1 MKTSLRSAG
10 KILLFIVLLSCSKK
24 DKGSGGGEEPQKGYA
39 SGKITNADGSP
50 WPGVKVI
57 VENTLFYNTYVAAVS
72 DEKGAYKVKLPSSG
86 TYHATAD
93 IEKTYNGKK
102 YTLRLHPDNDDP
114 FGTNGAVRNFTFKLT
129 GAYPDGL
136 GYYGG
141 TVIVDKDVMSE
152 LYDSENVELTLTP
165 VGKLIDGSQG
175 QTLKLRPGQPRTDN
189 YGKLVDVPIG
199 RYNVSAVHI
208 SGSTRRPLKL
218 QNRVSDGPF
227 ESVLQID
234 FEPSIIW
241 GNNIAALGYKE

>member
-1 MKTSLRSAG
+1 MKTSLRAAG
-10 KILLFIVLLSCSKK
+10 KIFLFILLLSCSKK
-24 DKGSGGGEEPQKGYA
+24 NKDSGGGNQAEKGYA
-39 SGKITNADGSP
+39 TGKITKSDGSP
-50 WPGVKVI
+50 WAGVKVI

-72 DEKGAYKVKLPSSG
+72 DEKGMYRVKMPSSG

-93 IEKTYNGKK
+93 VEMPYNGQK
-102 YTLRLHPDNDDP
+102 YTIRLHPDNDDP

-136 GYYGG
+136 GHYGG
-141 TVIVDKDVMSE
+141 TVMVDKDVMSE

-165 VGKLIDGSQG
+165 VGKLIDGSSG
-175 QTLKLRPGQPRTDN
+175 QTLKLKPGQPRTDN

-199 RYNVSAVHI
+199 RYNVSAVYI
-208 SGSTRRPLKL
+208 SGSTRKPLKL
-218 QNRVSDGPF
+218 QNRVTYGSF

-241 GNNIAALGYKE
+241 GNNIAAVGYRE

>member
-1 MKTSLRSAG
+1 MKTSLKSAG
-10 KILLFIVLLSCSKK
+10 KVLLFILLLSCSKK
-24 DKGSGGGEEPQKGYA
+24 DKGSGADAPQKGYA
-39 SGKITNADGSP
+39 SGKITKADGSP
-50 WPGVKVI
+50 WAGVEVI
-57 VENTLFYNTYVAAVS
+57 VENTLFYNTYVSAVS
-72 DEKGAYKVKLPSSG
+72 DEKGMYKVKLPSSG
-86 TYHATAD
+86 TYHATVDAGMN
-93 IEKTYNGKK
+93 YNAKK
-102 YTLRLHPDNDDP
+102 YTIRLHPDNDDP
-114 FGTNGAVRNFTFKLT
+114 FGTDGAVRNFTFKLT

-152 LYDSENVELTLTP
+152 LYDTENVELTLVP

-199 RYNVSAVHI
+199 RYNISAVYI

-227 ESVLQID
+227 QPTLQVD

-241 GNNIAALGYKE
+241 GNNIAAIGYKE